1 MTMRLTSATARL
13 VIAIVMALAWAAPAI
28 LAVDVKIDYDKS
40 FDFKAAQSWT
50 WSAPPGDVK
59 MARTQEDDPDAMRKI
74 AEPVIVSAVG
84 SEMTKRGMKQASD
97 APLTVTYYLLLSIN
111 QSAQTLGQFLPAV
124 TQWGVP
130 PYAPATQSLEMMNYG
145 SLVLD
150 MTAKDVIVW
159 RGVANAKI
167 KREGEPPKREELLRE
182 AVRDLLKKF
191 PPKD

>member
-1 MTMRLTSATARL
+1 MTTRFTSATTRL
-13 VIAIVMALAWAAPAI
+13 VIVIALAWAAPTL
-28 LAVDVKIDYDKS
+28 LAVDVKIDYDKA
-40 FDFKAAQSWT
+40 FDFRAAQTWT

-59 MARTQEDDPDAMRKI
+59 MARTQEDDPEAMRKI
-74 AEPVIVSAVG
+74 AEPVIIAAVN
-84 SEMTKRGMKQASD
+84 SEMTKRGMKQASA
-97 APLTVTYYLLLSIN
+97 APIAVTYYLLLSIN

-150 MTAKDVIVW
+150 MTVKDVIVW

-167 KREGEPPKREELLRE
+167 KREGEQPKREELLRE
-182 AVRDLLKKF
+182 AVRDLLKSF
-191 PPKD
+191 PPKR

>member
-13 VIAIVMALAWAAPAI
+13 VLAIVIALAWAAPAI
-28 LAVDVKIDYDKS
+28 LAVDVKVDHDKS
-40 FDFKAAQSWT
+40 FDFKGAQTWT
-50 WSAPPGDVK
+50 WSAHPGDVK
-59 MARTQEDDPDAMRKI
+59 MARTQEDDPEAMQKI
-74 AEPVIVSAVG
+74 AEPVILAAVG
-84 SEMTKRGMKQASD
+84 TEMTKRGMKQAPD

-111 QSAQTLGQFLPAV
+111 QSAQTVGQFLPAV

-130 PYAPATQSLEMMNYG
+130 PYAAATQSLEMMNYG

-167 KREGEPPKREELLRE
+167 KREELLRE
-182 AVRDLLKKF
+182 AVRDLLRKF

>member
-1 MTMRLTSATARL
+1 MTTTFTSGTARL
-13 VIAIVMALAWAAPAI
+13 VIVISLAWAAPAL
-28 LAVDVKIDYDKS
+28 LAIDVKVNHDKA
-40 FDFKAAQSWT
+40 FDFTGAQTWT
-50 WSAPPGDVK
+50 WSAKKGDVK

-74 AEPVIVSAVG
+74 AEPVIMSAVEN
-84 SEMTKRGMKQASD
+84 EMAKHGLKQSPD
-97 APLTVTYYLLLSIN
+97 APLAVTYYLLLSVSA
-111 QSAQTLGQFLPAV
+111 SAQTVGQFLPAV

-130 PYAPATQSLEMMNYG
+130 PYAPATQSLEMMNHG

-159 RGVANAKI
+159 RGVADAKI
-167 KREGEPPKREELLRE
+167 KRESENVKREDLIRE